1 MAIILKGCL
10 NRLTLLT
17 LLTLCLAGSSRIF
30 QEVMWDVFEVCKICT
45 VLNWRL
51 YGGVLVLLP
60 SNVQSLEGHRLAA
73 PWHKVGLKSGH
84 RHHQASHLRL
94 RQTWLLMIF
103 FFFLPW
109 LLILIPLYTHEE
121 VDWYKDMYDMCT
133 CTEFTR
139 CWDWAVKSRGR
150 STTSTRQ
157 IPIWILE

>member
-1 MAIILKGCL
+1 MVVYWFFFPPMSKALKDIG
-10 NRLTLLT
+10 
-17 LLTLCLAGSSRIF
+17 
-30 QEVMWDVFEVCKICT
+30 
-45 VLNWRL
+45 
-51 YGGVLVLLP
+51 LLP
-60 SNVQSLEGHRLAA
+60 LGTFGRRAQ
-73 PWHKVGLKSGH
+73 GH
-84 RHHQASHLRL
+84 RHQVTGIIRHPTSGPPPVHRL

-121 VDWYKDMYDMCT
+121 VDWYKDLCT